1 MEGAVSSFC
10 KTLMVAISY
19 EDSGIME
26 YSLWVG
32 GETIVTYNIGEV
44 HLICSQFQGGML
56 QKILLGNLTS
66 CID

>member
-19 EDSGIME
+19 EDSKAFFME

-32 GETIVTYNIGEV
+32 GETIATYNMGEV
-44 HLICSQFQGGML
+44 HLICSQL
-56 QKILLGNLTS
+56 
-66 CID
+66 